1 MFYAAVIVITCS
13 IGYVTWQLLHMFTV
27 NRTNQSNKHRQDNRL
42 IPYPF
47 DLTPEK
53 VEVIQK
59 VSFYLGLLIGIFLY
73 LKKGLQPAFIVFAI
87 SFLAGLAF
95 KRIVEAQEQKIQ
107 KEMVRELP
115 VFLDTFLS
123 LYQSGV
129 KVEVAIND
137 ALVVTK
143 QLPYVF
149 RPVLHRWHDRG
160 GPEEA
165 LKILRKL
172 DIDELKTCSTML
184 IQVVRGSER
193 SLDFLKEWKDQLSE
207 MEHLNKEAGSAT
219 KPIFYTFL
227 LFLPF
232 SSAIVTWF
240 YPFFIRAMNM
250 FKGFSGVLI

>member
-1 MFYAAVIVITCS
+1 
-13 IGYVTWQLLHMFTV
+13 
-27 NRTNQSNKHRQDNRL
+27 QSAL
-42 IPYPF
+42 
-47 DLTPEK
+47 
-53 VEVIQK
+53 
-59 VSFYLGLLIGIFLY
+59 
-73 LKKGLQPAFIVFAI
+73 IVFGLC
-87 SFLAGLAF
+87 FLIGLAF
-95 KRIVEAQEQKIQ
+95 KRVVEVQEQRIQ

-129 KVEVAIND
+129 KMEVAIND

-143 QLPYVF
+143 HLPHVF
-149 RPVLHRWHDRG
+149 RPVLQGWHDRG
-160 GPEEA
+160 GPEES
-165 LKILRKL
+165 LKILRNL

-193 SLDFLKEWKDQLSE
+193 SLEFLKEWKNQLSE
-207 MEHLNKEAGSAT
+207 MQHLNKEAGSAT

-240 YPFFIRAMNM
+240 YSFFIKAMNM
-250 FKGFSGVLI
+250 FEGFSGVLL